1 MTANQAGL
9 MFVHRLVTN
18 FYGNGQHDSARKVLE
33 EYGGAKYL
41 EEVEENQAKEDVTKN
56 ILANLSFVWWRVSGD
71 TIARERA
78 LTIWTAMVGSGGEL
92 GLHATH
98 MLGYIALANAA
109 TPKAEIRERIA
120 QLRVVRQQPTT
131 DVERADRMADLAQK
145 LGEQFWRCKKE

>member
-1 MTANQAGL
+1 MAANQASL

-33 EYGGAKYL
+33 EYGGKDFL
-41 EEVEENQAKEDVTKN
+41 EEVESQVEDEVAKN
-56 ILANLSFVWWRVSGD
+56 MLANLSFIWWRVSGD
-71 TIARERA
+71 VSARERA
-78 LTIWTAMVGSGGEL
+78 LTIWTTMANCGGEL

-120 QLRVVRQQPTT
+120 QLRVVRQQTT
-131 DVERADRMADLAQK
+131 DVKRADRMADLAQK